1 MELFCT
7 NTARGLVP
15 NYDADF
21 EEKKKLK
28 IGIVYKVKVTKARNY
43 DFHKKYFALIN
54 CAWEYQNEG
63 VINHFKNNVDLFR
76 KAVEMSAGHC
86 DKIYSIGR
94 NEWIETPKS
103 ISFDKMDEIEFQDLY
118 DRVKDVLFTVFL
130 KKISEEEF
138 MRNLVNF

>member
-1 MELFCT
+1 MKLLLL
-7 NTARGLVP
+7 NTSEGLKP
-15 NYDADF
+15 CYDEDYDN
-21 EEKKKLK
+21 KKKLK
-28 IGIVYKVKVTKARNY
+28 LGVVYQVEIKKARNVE
-43 DFHKKYFALIN
+43 FHRKYFKLIN
-54 CAWEYQNEG
+54 LSWEYQNEG

-76 KAVEMSAGHC
+76 KTVEMSAGHC
-86 DKIYSIGR
+86 DTIYSIPR

-130 KKISEEEF
+130 KKVSEEEF

>member
-1 MELFCT
+1 MDLFCT
-7 NTARGLVP
+7 NTVRGLVP

-43 DFHKKYFALIN
+43 EFHKKYFALIN

-63 VINHFKNNVDLFR
+63 VVKHFKNNIELFR
-76 KAVEMSAGHC
+76 ESVQVAAGHC
-86 DKIYSIGR
+86 DMEYSISK
-94 NEWIETPKS
+94 NEWIEKSKS
-103 ISFDKMDEIEFQDLY
+103 ISFDKMDEIEFQELY
-118 DRVKDVLFTVFL
+118 DRVKDVLFSVFL

>member
-1 MELFCT
+1 MKLLLL
-7 NTARGLVP
+7 NTSEGLKP
-15 NYDADF
+15 CYDEDYDN
-21 EEKKKLK
+21 KKKLK
-28 IGIVYKVKVTKARNY
+28 LGVVYQVEIKKARNVE
-43 DFHKKYFALIN
+43 FHRKYFKLIN
-54 CAWEYQNEG
+54 LSWEYQNDG

-76 KAVEMSAGHC
+76 KTVEMSAGHC
-86 DKIYSIGR
+86 DTIYSIPR

-130 KKISEEEF
+130 KKVSEEEF